1 MVVYTPRQEIYSRC
15 LPASG
20 LISNFVISKSRNIES
35 RNIEKNKITM
45 KLKKGFILREVCG
58 EHVITGEGLTAVNFG
73 RLLALN
79 ETAAWLWKQ
88 AEEMGDFTI
97 EQLADKLCEEY
108 EVSNDVAKEDVAK
121 IIGQW
126 QKEGVIE

>member
-1 MVVYTPRQEIYSRC
+1 MRIKKE
-15 LPASG
+15 
-20 LISNFVISKSRNIES
+20 FV
-35 RNIEKNKITM
+35 
-45 KLKKGFILREVCG
+45 LREVCG
-58 EHVITGEGLTAVNFG
+58 EHVITGEGLAAVNFG

-88 AEEMGDFTI
+88 ADAMGDFTV

-121 IIGQW
+121 IIEQW